1 MKSDVNLIWHVG
13 AGKTGT
19 TSIQNT
25 LSQNKQV
32 LESQGVRYIGYM
44 LEGAKARLYPWQK
57 PSQTEVFHTLNE
69 SETEEA
75 LEAILREE
83 VEDAQK
89 TGVHTLIW
97 SNESFPGRCEK
108 VFNVLEKLERKYF
121 RLRIIAYV
129 RSYEKWAKSA
139 YLQWGLKHKT
149 YAGEL
154 IPFKKW
160 FLTRTHGFYESFR
173 PIIERSP
180 DKLTIRNMESVDD
193 VVSDFFSFCNVQSED
208 IKIFRV
214 YESPKNLEVYL
225 RSIFN
230 NGFEDMVTPDVY
242 DTTVACRMKIGT
254 APRDFLQY
262 LLPSKD
268 DLISV
273 SEYYKKDKQ
282 LLNNFL
288 ESKKENILPEYIHS
302 DTDLTIDTDVL
313 VGCLSEIIL
322 SRNNQLE
329 MITNQMETVQR
340 NMKELELGLSS
351 IKKKLESE
359 VAEAVSPGKKVR
371 RFFAKVI
378 GR

>member
-1 MKSDVNLIWHVG
+1 
-13 AGKTGT
+13 
-19 TSIQNT
+19 
-25 LSQNKQV
+25 
-32 LESQGVRYIGYM
+32 M
-44 LEGAKARLYPWQK
+44 LEGARARLYPWQK

-121 RLRIIAYV
+121 KLRIIAYV

-139 YLQWGLKHKT
+139 YLQWGIKHKT
-149 YAGEL
+149 YTGEL

-173 PIIERSP
+173 PIIEQAP
-180 DKLTIRNMESVDD
+180 DKITIRNMESVND
-193 VVSDFFSFCNVQSED
+193 VVVDFLSYCNVHFEG

-230 NGFEDMVTPDVY
+230 NSFEDMVAPDMY
-242 DTTVACRMKIGT
+242 DTTVACRIKIGN
-254 APRDFLQY
+254 APEDYLQY
-262 LLPSKD
+262 LLPSKE
-268 DLISV
+268 DLVSV
-273 SEYYKKDKQ
+273 SEHYKKDKQ
-282 LLNNFL
+282 LLNKFL
-288 ESKKENILPEYIHS
+288 ESKNESIIPEFIHS
-302 DTDLTIDTDVL
+302 DTDLTIESGTL
-313 VGCLSEIIL
+313 VGCLSEIVL
-322 SRNNQLE
+322 SQNKQLE
-329 MITNQMETVQR
+329 LINNRLGSVQKKMR
-340 NMKELELGLSS
+340 ELEGSLSS
-351 IKKKLESE
+351 IKTRMKNKDDDG
-359 VAEAVSPGKKVR
+359 VSPGKKVR

>member
-1 MKSDVNLIWHVG
+1 MKSNVNLIWHIG

-19 TSIQNT
+19 TSIQST
-25 LSQNKQV
+25 LSQNKQA

-44 LEGAKARLYPWQK
+44 LEGARARLYPWQK

-121 RLRIIAYV
+121 KLRIIAYV

-139 YLQWGLKHKT
+139 YLQWGIKHKT
-149 YAGEL
+149 YTGEL

-173 PIIERSP
+173 PIIEQAP
-180 DKLTIRNMESVDD
+180 DKITIRNMESVND
-193 VVSDFFSFCNVQSED
+193 VVVDFLSYCNVHFEG

-230 NGFEDMVTPDVY
+230 NSFEDMVAPDMY
-242 DTTVACRMKIGT
+242 DTTVACRIKIGN
-254 APRDFLQY
+254 APEDYLQY
-262 LLPSKD
+262 LLPSKE
-268 DLISV
+268 DLVSV
-273 SEYYKKDKQ
+273 SEHYKKDKQ
-282 LLNNFL
+282 LLNKFL
-288 ESKKENILPEYIHS
+288 ESKNESIIPEFIHS
-302 DTDLTIDTDVL
+302 DTDLTIESGTL
-313 VGCLSEIIL
+313 VGCLSEIVL
-322 SRNNQLE
+322 SQNKQLE
-329 MITNQMETVQR
+329 LINNRLGSVQKKMR
-340 NMKELELGLSS
+340 ELEGSLSS
-351 IKKKLESE
+351 IKTRMKNKDDDG
-359 VAEAVSPGKKVR
+359 VSPGKKVR